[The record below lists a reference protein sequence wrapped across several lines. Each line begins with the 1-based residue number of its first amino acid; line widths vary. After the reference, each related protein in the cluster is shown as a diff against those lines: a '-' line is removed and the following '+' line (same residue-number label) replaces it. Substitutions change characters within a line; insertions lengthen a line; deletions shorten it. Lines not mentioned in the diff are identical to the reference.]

1 MNNPPSSSIQVPG
14 NWAKRNQGAPKLLVV
29 AVAAVVG
36 LYAVYFLFQEIYPGF
51 RRLDVFVWLMLP
63 DMLLGATT
71 DAGDTGSSFT
81 VFDRLLPLGLAAA
94 WLGVASWIG
103 RPLLGKLSKH
113 IGTAESLALSCLAG
127 LSLLST
133 ATLLIGLFGALSR
146 VTLLV
151 VVGVFALFSV
161 WLRTRLS
168 RSVTDSDELPKESVA
183 DFQNGQVA
191 NWLWRLVP
199 VCAVALAVAY
209 VLSSLMPAFEFD
221 VVEYHLQGP
230 KEFYQAGRIAFTPHN
245 VYLNMPLGAE
255 MHSLAMMV
263 LVGGDDGWW
272 LGGIAGKTI
281 TGSYSLLA
289 ALLVGGFVARHF
301 GTTAGWAAAALLLSA
316 PGNLHVAGCGLIDLA
331 LGAYLMASV
340 ICLTELAKRR
350 AQADLVAWLYQLSPL
365 ALFFAGSAAACK
377 YPGLIFAVLPCL
389 LIVIVIGKKLWLN
402 RPAIQPLALSI
413 AALLIT
419 VFPWY
424 LKNLVATGNPVYP
437 LASQAMGSGNLTAEQ
452 VQRWNKAHQVPVT
465 NNGSKYGWS
474 ALSNS
479 ISQIVVRN
487 DFLPVTLMPLVL
499 AGFVSIPIALRRSR
513 NGTRNTLNQQLR
525 DWTFHPSFLSMLVGA
540 WIFLVWFF
548 LTHRIDRF
556 WLPALPLMAVIAGV
570 MVHWL
575 QVNRLQSFAA
585 LCVLISTIYGGLIS
599 LSNLQCDSRWF
610 VAYSALR
617 NDIGTKELPGRMP
630 LTIGWINSN
639 LPPEARLLLLGQA
652 QAYRFERA
660 LQYATCFNTP
670 IGEEELRNRSVDE
683 QRRWL
688 KAAGFTHILVQWS
701 EIDRYRSPGNYGFS
715 TWPTRE
721 DVEALVQS
729 GVVRRLTE
737 DWPVDISSAALLEVK

>member
-14 NWAKRNQGAPKLLVV
+14 NWAKRNQGAPKLLVL
-29 AVAAVVG
+29 AVAASIA
-36 LYAVYFLFQEIYPGF
+36 LYAGYFLLQEIYPGF

-71 DAGDTGSSFT
+71 DAGDTGSSFS
-81 VFDRLLPLGLAAA
+81 VLDRLLPLGLAAA
-94 WLGVASWIG
+94 WLGLASWIG
-103 RPLLGKLSKH
+103 RPLLGRLRKH
-113 IGTAESLALSCLAG
+113 FGAAENLALSCLAG

-133 ATLLIGLFGALSR
+133 ATLLIGWFGTLSR
-146 VTLLV
+146 VMLLI
-151 VVGVFALFSV
+151 VVGLIALFSA
-161 WLRTRLS
+161 WLRTRLA
-168 RSVTDSDELPKESVA
+168 RSEADSDDLPKDSVP
-183 DFQNGQVA
+183 DIQNGQVA

-199 VCAVALAVAY
+199 VSAVALAVAY
-209 VLSSLMPAFEFD
+209 VLSSLMPAIEFD

-230 KEFYQAGRIAFTPHN
+230 KEFYQAGRIAFVPHN
-245 VYLNMPLGAE
+245 VYLNMPLGVE

-263 LVGGDDGWW
+263 MAGGDDGWW

-289 ALLVGGFVARHF
+289 ALLVGGFVGRHF
-301 GTTAGWAAAALLLSA
+301 GATTGWSAAALLLAA
-316 PGNLHVAGCGLIDLA
+316 PGNLHVAGCGLIDSA
-331 LGAYLMASV
+331 LGAYLMACV

-350 AQADLVAWLYQLSPL
+350 WQADLASWLSRLSPL

-389 LIVIVIGKKLWLN
+389 LIVGVIGNKAFLH
-402 RPAIQPLALSI
+402 RPAVQPLMLGI
-413 AALLIT
+413 VALLIT

-424 LKNLVATGNPVYP
+424 LKNLVATGNPVFP
-437 LASQAMGSGNLTAEQ
+437 LASQTLGAGNLTAEQ

-465 NNGSKYGWS
+465 NSGSKYGWS

-487 DFLPVTLMPLVL
+487 EFLPVTLMPLVL
-499 AGFVSIPIALRRSR
+499 AGCVAIPIALRRSR
-513 NGTRNTLNQQLR
+513 NGTRNTINQQLR
-525 DWTFHPSFLSMLVGA
+525 DWTLHPTFLVVLVVA

-575 QVNRLQSFAA
+575 QVNRLQSFSA
-585 LCVLISTIYGGLIS
+585 LCVLISTIYCGLIG

-610 VAYSALR
+610 VAYSSLR
-617 NDIGTKELPGRMP
+617 KDSGTKESPGRMP

-639 LPPEARLLLLGQA
+639 LPPDARLLLIGQA

-660 LQYATCFNTP
+660 VQYATCFNTP
-670 IGEEELRNRSVDE
+670 VGEVELRNRTAEE
-683 QRRWL
+683 QRTWL

-721 DVEALVQS
+721 EIEALVQS
-729 GVVRRLTE
+729 GVAARITD
-737 DWPVDISSAALLEVK
+737 DWPVDTGSAELLEVK

>member
-14 NWAKRNQGAPKLLVV
+14 NWAKRNQGAPKLLVL

-36 LYAVYFLFQEIYPGF
+36 LYAVYFLLQEIYPGF
-51 RRLDVFVWLMLP
+51 RRLDVFVWLMIP
-63 DMLLGATT
+63 DMLVGATI
-71 DAGDTGSSFT
+71 DAGDTASSFT
-81 VFDRLLPLGLAAA
+81 VFDRLMPLGLAAV

-103 RPLLGKLSKH
+103 RPLLGRLSKRL
-113 IGTAESLALSCLAG
+113 GPAESLALSCLAG

-133 ATLLIGLFGALSR
+133 ATLVLGLFGALSR
-146 VTLLV
+146 VALLV
-151 VVGVFALFSV
+151 VVGLLALFST
-161 WLRTRLS
+161 WLRSKLL
-168 RSVTDSDELPKESVA
+168 RSDADSVELPKESVP
-183 DFQNGQVA
+183 DIQNGQVA

-199 VCAVALAVAY
+199 VSAVALAVAY
-209 VLSSLMPAFEFD
+209 VLSALMPAFEFD
-221 VVEYHLQGP
+221 AVEYHLQGP
-230 KEFYQAGRIAFTPHN
+230 KEFYQAGRIAFVPHN

-301 GTTAGWAAAALLLSA
+301 GTTSGWAAAALLLSA
-316 PGNLHVAGCGLIDLA
+316 PGNLHVAGCGLIDSA
-331 LGAYLMASV
+331 LGAYLMACV
-340 ICLTELAKRR
+340 ICLTELIKRR
-350 AQADLVAWLYQLSPL
+350 LQPDLASWLHQLSPL

-389 LIVIVIGKKLWLN
+389 LVVSVIGKKLWLN
-402 RPAIQPLALSI
+402 RPAIQSLMLSI
-413 AALLIT
+413 VALLIT

-424 LKNLVATGNPVYP
+424 CKNVFATGNPVFP
-437 LASQAMGSGNLTAEQ
+437 LASQELGAGNLTAEQ
-452 VQRWNKAHQVPVT
+452 AQRWNKAHQVPVT
-465 NNGSKYGWS
+465 NNSSKYGWS

-479 ISQIVVRN
+479 ISQIIVRN

-499 AGFVSIPIALRRSR
+499 AGCVAIPIALRRSR
-513 NGTRNTLNQQLR
+513 NGTRNTLKQQLR
-525 DWTFHPSFLSMLVGA
+525 DWTFHPSFLAMLIGA
-540 WIFLVWFF
+540 WVFLVWFL

-575 QVNRLQSFAA
+575 QVNRLQLFAA
-585 LCVLISTIYGGLIS
+585 LCVLISTLYGGLIS

-617 NDIGTKELPGRMP
+617 NDIGTKESPGRMP
-630 LTIGWINSN
+630 LTISWINSN
-639 LPPEARLLLLGQA
+639 LPTDARLLLIGQA

-670 IGEEELRNRSVDE
+670 IGEDELRDRSAED
-683 QRRWL
+683 QHKWL
-688 KAAGFTHILVQWS
+688 KASGFTHILVQWS
-701 EIDRYRSPGNYGFS
+701 EIDRYRSAGNYGFS
-715 TWPTRE
+715 TWPTHQE
-721 DVEALVQS
+721 IEALVQS
-729 GVVRRLTE
+729 GVVRRITE
-737 DWPVDISSAALLEVK
+737 DWPVDFGSAELLEVK